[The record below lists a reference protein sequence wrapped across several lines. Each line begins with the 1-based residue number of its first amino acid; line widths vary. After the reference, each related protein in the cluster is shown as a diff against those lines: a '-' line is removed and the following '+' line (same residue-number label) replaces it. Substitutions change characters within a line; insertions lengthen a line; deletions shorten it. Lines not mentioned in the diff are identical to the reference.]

1 MMGQIPAL
9 LSVRVLVLKIVPK
22 SMAYEVHP
30 KNYISAM
37 LEMHVL
43 CILKFRNWWSKKKKK
58 GRIADFCFTW

>member
-30 KNYISAM
+30 KNYISVVM
-37 LEMHVL
+37 SEIHVL
-43 CILKFRNWWSKKKKK
+43 CILKFREWWSKIKKKKK
-58 GRIADFCFTW
+58 NC